1 MAEATLY
8 AHINFLYLEVAMK
21 TKPELVSFKLC
32 PFVQRS
38 VIVMKEKGV
47 DYDITYIN
55 LKEPPVWFKEIS
67 PLGKVPLLKV
77 GNTVLFE
84 SAVIMEYLDE
94 VNPPSLH
101 PADPLQKAQ
110 NRAWNE
116 FASTLLEGQFK
127 MVIGAKDEEAC
138 NGAEQDLKNR
148 LALLE
153 PMVQGS
159 YFNGEIFAI
168 TDAAYAPFFMRL
180 QLLEQWY
187 PMGLLDGL
195 PKVKAWSDNL
205 LQRATVQDSVVEGFA
220 DLYRGFIGSN
230 DGFGAKRFG

>member
-1 MAEATLY
+1 MST
-8 AHINFLYLEVAMK
+8 

-38 VIVMKEKGV
+38 VIVLKEKEV

-55 LKEPPVWFKEIS
+55 LMEPPEWFKEIS

-77 GNTVLFE
+77 NGTVLFE

-94 VNPPSLH
+94 INPPSLH

-110 NRAWNE
+110 NKAWNE
-116 FASTLLEGQFK
+116 FASTLLETQFR
-127 MVIGAKDEEAC
+127 MVIGAKDETGCDA
-138 NGAEQDLKNR
+138 AEKELKEK

-153 PMVQGS
+153 PLIQGD
-159 YFNGEIFAI
+159 YFNGDKFAL

-180 QLLEQWY
+180 NLLEQWH
-187 PMGLLDGL
+187 PMGLLNGQ
-195 PKVKAWSDNL
+195 PKVKAWSANL
-205 LQRATVQDSVVEGFA
+205 MQRDTVKDSVVDGFA
-220 DLYRGFIGSN
+220 ELYRGFISGR

>member
-1 MAEATLY
+1 MSS
-8 AHINFLYLEVAMK
+8 

-55 LKEPPVWFKEIS
+55 LKEPPAWFKEIS

-77 GNTVLFE
+77 GDTVLFE

-101 PADPLQKAQ
+101 PANPLPKAQ

-116 FASTLLEGQFK
+116 FASTLLESQFR
-127 MVIGAKDEEAC
+127 MVFAAKDEEAC
-138 NGAEQDLKNR
+138 DAAEQELKNK

-153 PMVQGS
+153 SIIQGS
-159 YFNGEIFAI
+159 YFNGEEFSLS
-168 TDAAYAPFFMRL
+168 DAAYAPFFMRL
-180 QLLEQWY
+180 NLLEQWH
-187 PMGLLDGL
+187 PMGLIDEL
-195 PKVKAWSDNL
+195 PKVKAWSNNL
-205 LQRATVQDSVVEGFA
+205 LQRDSIKDSVVEGFA
-220 DLYRGFIGSN
+220 ELYRGFIGGN
-230 DGFGAKRFG
+230 GGFGAKRFG